1 MTKTKQK
8 RVKPEKDSTYFLKL
22 VLLLILG
29 SMWLKVTDGQTWQIP
44 IPVGLILGLLLVMH
58 EHFRIDRKIE
68 YAILLVAALVGFWL
82 PIGIYVTL

>member
-1 MTKTKQK
+1 MAKKQK
-8 RVKPEKDSTYFLKL
+8 RAKPEKDSTYFLKL

>member
-8 RVKPEKDSTYFLKL
+8 RAKPEKDSTYFLKL